1 MLIRI
6 FAVRMTFTITIPAY
20 KSQFLKEAIESVAT
34 QTYQDWELII
44 VDDCS
49 PENLRAVA
57 EPFLKD
63 SRIRYYRNEKN
74 CGAVDVV
81 DNWNICLEKATGDYI
96 ICIGDDDR
104 LKPCCLEAY
113 QSLIEAHPDL
123 NVYHCLTEIIDETGA
138 VIDVQEK
145 RPEWESALSMLWNRW
160 DHRNK
165 QFIGDF
171 CYRTSY
177 LKAEGGYYK
186 LPLAWGSDDITALR
200 AAKEQGIAN
209 TQKVCFQYRN
219 NGQTITSSA
228 DNAKIKIEA
237 FVAQHRWFSAFLQE
251 QSEKKLSEED
261 ARYLHTIEAPRHKVI
276 IKALGRYVPD
286 YVKGNPVKLLWC
298 YNRLKHLGTGGM
310 MFLKWYYISL
320 RA

>member
-1 MLIRI
+1 
-6 FAVRMTFTITIPAY
+6 MTFTITIPAY

-81 DNWNICLEKATGDYI
+81 DNWNICLEKATGDFV

-113 QSLIEAHPDL
+113 QSLIEAHPGL
-123 NVYHCLTEIIDETGA
+123 NVYHCMTEIINETGT
-138 VIDVQEK
+138 VIDAQEK

-209 TQKVCFQYRN
+209 TQVVCFQYRN

-261 ARYLHTIEAPRHKVI
+261 ARYLHTIEAPRHKAI

-286 YVKGNPVKLLWC
+286 YVKGNPVRLLWC

>member
-1 MLIRI
+1 
-6 FAVRMTFTITIPAY
+6 MTFTITIPAY

-49 PENLRAVA
+49 PEDLRAVA

-81 DNWNICLEKATGDYI
+81 DNWNICLEKATGDYV

-104 LKPCCLEAY
+104 LKPCCLEVY
-113 QSLIEAHPDL
+113 KSLIEAHPSL
-123 NVYHCLTEIIDETGA
+123 NVYHCMTEIIDETGT
-138 VIDVQEK
+138 VIGTQEE

-209 TQKVCFQYRN
+209 TQEVCFQYRD

-237 FVAQHRWFSAFLQE
+237 FVAQHHWFSTFLESLSAQE
-251 QSEKKLSEED
+251 LSEAD
-261 ARYLHTIEAPRHKVI
+261 AHYLRTIEAPKHKAI

-286 YVKGNPVKLLWC
+286 YVKGNPARLLWC

>member
-1 MLIRI
+1 
-6 FAVRMTFTITIPAY
+6 MTFTITIPAY

-34 QTYQDWELII
+34 QTYQDWELVI

-49 PENLRAVA
+49 PEDLRAVA

-104 LKPCCLEAY
+104 LKPCCLEVY

-123 NVYHCLTEIIDETGA
+123 NVYHCLTEIIDETGT
-138 VIDVQEK
+138 VIDAQEK

-209 TQKVCFQYRN
+209 TQEVCFQYRN

-237 FVAQHRWFSAFLQE
+237 FVAQHCWFSAFLQE

-298 YNRLKHLGTGGM
+298 YNRLKHLGTGRM

>member
-1 MLIRI
+1 
-6 FAVRMTFTITIPAY
+6 MTFTITIPAY
-20 KSQFLKEAIESVAT
+20 KSQYLKEAIESVAT
-34 QTYQDWELII
+34 QTYQDWELVI

-49 PENLRAVA
+49 PEDLRAVA

-63 SRIRYYRNEKN
+63 SRIRYYHNEKN

-81 DNWNICLEKATGDYI
+81 DNWNICLEKATGDYV
-96 ICIGDDDR
+96 ICMGDDDR
-104 LKPCCLEAY
+104 LKPCCLEVY
-113 QSLIEAHPDL
+113 KSLIEAHPDL
-123 NVYHCLTEIIDETGA
+123 NVYHCMTEIINETGT
-138 VIDVQEK
+138 VIGTQEE

-171 CYRTSY
+171 CYRASY
-177 LKAEGGYYK
+177 LKTTGGYYK

-209 TQKVCFQYRN
+209 TQVACFQYRD

-237 FVAQHRWFSAFLQE
+237 FVAQHRWFSTFLE
-251 QSEKKLSEED
+251 SLSAKELSAED
-261 ARYLHTIEAPRHKVI
+261 QQLLDTIEAPRHKVI
-276 IKALGRYVPD
+276 IKALGRYIPD
-286 YVKGNPVKLLWC
+286 YVKGNPIKLLWC
-298 YNRLKHLGTGGM
+298 YQKVKHLGIGLDM
-310 MFLKWYYISL
+310 YVKWYYRSL
-320 RA
+320 GL